1 MRSVWGRNGLH
12 ADGSRSTGFRSMV
25 LAQFTGIA
33 LQKDNR
39 AFVGTNLAQG
49 TLQNNAS
56 SVEFRTDPDS
66 VYRDDW
72 RHYHIKASNDGFLQ
86 VVSVFAVGNADHFLA
101 ESGGDMSITNS
112 NSNFGNC
119 SLKAVSHR
127 PEAFAQDSGGFIIGL
142 VPPRGINP
150 DSDSLVNITEIDVGH
165 TVTAYEAARA
175 ANAEAT
181 FKKIY
186 IKIGGKSE
194 IPESDIPEFYETD
207 SSGNVTKAELLI
219 SGLDYNLGKRT
230 YSDSNPEAVYAY
242 LPKSAGDATSQLFA
256 ARLRTRDTSNLGT
269 HKDPA
274 TTQNSVATKND
285 KRSFYG
291 WEYSQTVNSVDQ
303 GRVCL
308 LVNDNR
314 AD

>member
-1 MRSVWGRNGLH
+1 MNGLH
-12 ADGSRSTGFRSMV
+12 ADGSRATGFKSMV
-25 LAQFTGIA
+25 LAQYTGIA

-39 AFVGTNLAQG
+39 AFVGSNLSQG
-49 TLQNNAS
+49 TLQYNAD
-56 SVEFRTDPDS
+56 SVEYRVDPDS

-119 SLKAVSHR
+119 ALKAVSHR
-127 PEAFAQDSGGFIIGL
+127 PNAFAQDAGGYIVGL

-150 DSDSLVNITEIDVGH
+150 DSDSLVSVTEIDVGH

-175 ANAEAT
+175 ANSEAT

-186 IKIGGKSE
+186 IKIGGQSE
-194 IPESDIPEFYETD
+194 VAEDDIPEFYETD

-219 SGLDYNLGKRT
+219 SGLDYNLGKRN
-230 YSDSNPEAVYAY
+230 YSDTNPEAVYAF
-242 LPKSAGDATSQLFA
+242 LPKSPDDADGCPLKSL
-256 ARLRTRDTSNLGT
+256 RLIVTLA
-269 HKDPA
+269 PA
-274 TTQNSVATKND
+274 TAPTGSGD
-285 KRSFYG
+285 K
-291 WEYSQTVNSVDQ
+291 YS
-303 GRVCL
+303 L
-308 LVNDNR
+308 LIAFEKSNP
-314 AD
+314 